1 MSAGLCALFLRLP
14 QLPSVEANAASNW
27 ATGRAWRGWAGH
39 SAGCR
44 WLPEMDWQALCL
56 KTPGGGGQW
65 REMPGQDS
73 RSGLLPASLPW
84 PRGPKAKR
92 PRRLYL
98 SRKMAGSMPPVLDI
112 SLAGVPFLREKASN
126 LLSVAH

>member
-44 WLPEMDWQALCL
+44 WLPEMDWQAPLL
-56 KTPGGGGQW
+56 EDPRRGRAVEG
-65 REMPGQDS
+65 DA
-73 RSGLLPASLPW
+73 RSGQQEWPLASVFT
-84 PRGPKAKR
+84 
-92 PRRLYL
+92 
-98 SRKMAGSMPPVLDI
+98 MAEGTKS
-112 SLAGVPFLREKASN
+112 KKT
-126 LLSVAH
+126 